1 MGIFENNWFDIFDI
15 MIVNIFKSWM
25 RPSPF
30 GNKLKKGLKRSH
42 LPSKKEEGGEDN
54 EGREG

>member
-1 MGIFENNWFDIFDI
+1 
-15 MIVNIFKSWM
+15 M

-30 GNKLKKGLKRSH
+30 GNKLKKGLKRPH

-54 EGREG
+54 EGREE